1 MTPTYPAQAALWR
14 GKIPGIIE
22 FAGLINQI
30 DRPAVLL
37 DRSRNLILLG
47 NSALLKFTAFAQDEL
62 SAYPAEH
69 LFVDGKVYGLMPGEE
84 RQVEV
89 SRRNRTSALAMA
101 QGSYLDAENQW
112 LLVTLIPLQHRQESA
127 MQRQER
133 IFQGLLD
140 LASLPAKKDTG
151 QAFESA
157 LRITRSLLDTDQI
170 CIYQADGQYPQLR
183 KVASLET
190 SPIFPQTLP
199 STDLIRLAHPFIW
212 SPGKKVLTE
221 IHRAGRV
228 ENLAYVASAPLG
240 EPGALYGLLVAGDK
254 EFLIDEQQVRLM
266 EVLSQHISSAFQHY
280 VLVNNLKA
288 QIGQRERSLAVRND
302 LVEFSKEG
310 ILVVEPDLKIIQ
322 MNPAAEEMLGYAD
335 REVRGQQVENVLI
348 GPDNLM
354 PILQDAGRG
363 ILTPDMGNVSV
374 HKRSGH
380 SFPAQIKVVPVQ
392 RDGVVL
398 AMMIFLNDVSDFE
411 QIRVRTQQLEHRAIL
426 GELMAVF
433 AHEVRNPINNIF
445 TGLQLLA
452 SRFPDDESILD
463 LINRMTQDYYRL
475 NHLMESVLNYA
486 RASGT
491 KTEEMD
497 LEIFLQRILD
507 RWRPKLAKAHVEA
520 KYFKASERIPK
531 IWGDPRTLEQVFTNL
546 ISNAVEAMSRTGG
559 NLTVR
564 LAYIENFAGKAHVE
578 VDISD
583 NGPGIPDELREHI
596 FEPFV
601 TNKPTGTGLGLA
613 IVKNIITSHKGT
625 IEVKSFPGGT
635 LFQVYLPAY
644 LGD

>member
-1 MTPTYPAQAALWR
+1 MTPISPPAATLWR
-14 GKIPGIIE
+14 GQIPGVTE
-22 FAGLINQI
+22 FAGMINQI
-30 DRPAVLL
+30 NQPAVML
-37 DRSRNLILLG
+37 DRARNLIMLG
-47 NSALLKFTAFAQDEL
+47 NSALLKFTAYAQDEL
-62 SAYPAEH
+62 SGNPTEH
-69 LFVDGKVYGLMPGEE
+69 LFGDGKVYQLMPGEE
-84 RQVEV
+84 RQVDIK
-89 SRRNRTSALAMA
+89 RRNRPLALAMA
-101 QGSYLDAENQW
+101 QGCYLDSENQW
-112 LLVTLIPLQHRQESA
+112 LLVTLIPLQHHQQSA
-127 MQRQER
+127 LQRQER
-133 IFQGLLD
+133 IFHGLLA
-140 LASLPAKKDTG
+140 LASLSEKKDTR

-157 LRITRSLLDTDQI
+157 LQIARSLLDTEQI
-170 CIYQADGQYPQLR
+170 CIYQADGQFPQL
-183 KVASLET
+183 KKIASLET
-190 SPIFPQTLP
+190 TSIFPDTLP

-212 SPGKKVLTE
+212 TPGKRVLTE

-228 ENLAYVASAPLG
+228 ENLSYVATAPLG
-240 EPGALYGLLVAGDK
+240 QTGALFGLLVAGDK
-254 EFLIDEQQVRLM
+254 EFIIDEQQIRLM
-266 EVLSQHISSAFQHY
+266 EVLSQHISGAVQHY

-288 QIGQRERSLAVRND
+288 EIGYRERFLAVRND
-302 LVEFSKEG
+302 VVEYSKEG
-310 ILVVEPDLKIIQ
+310 ILVIGPDLKIIQ
-322 MNPAAEEMLGYAD
+322 INPAAEEMLGYAD
-335 REVRGQQVENVLI
+335 REVRGQQIESVLI

-354 PILQDAGRG
+354 PILQDASRG
-363 ILTPDMGNVSV
+363 IQTPDMGNVSA
-374 HKRSGH
+374 HKRNGH

-452 SRFPDDESILD
+452 SRFPDDEQIQD

-491 KTEEMD
+491 KTEELD

-520 KYFKASERIPK
+520 KYFKASDKIPK
-531 IWGDPRTLEQVFTNL
+531 VWGDPRTLEQVFTNL

-564 LAYIENFAGKAHVE
+564 LAFIENYAGKPHVE

-583 NGPGIPDELREHI
+583 NGPGIPDDLREHI

-601 TNKPTGTGLGLA
+601 TNKSSGTGLGLA

-625 IEVKSFPGGT
+625 IDVKSFPGGT